1 MVTIQEAKGF
11 ELFYEAMG
19 KEINNEVTGKT
30 ILVVMGKEMV
40 YEVLCAE
47 QMKMEMVTIEHDGSK
62 TFKEGDM
69 VNYDVV
75 DQLSRMGDDLMELY

>member
-1 MVTIQEAKGF
+1 MILEAKGI
-11 ELFYEAMG
+11 ELFFEAMG
-19 KEINNEVTGKT
+19 KEINKEVTGKT

-47 QMKMEMVTIEHDGSK
+47 WVDMEVVTIEHDGSK
-62 TFKEGDM
+62 TFKKGDM

-75 DQLSRMGDDLMELY
+75 DQSSRMGDDLMELY